1 MAALFTTVLFV
12 GTASLALWIDTR
24 APRLA
29 PSGFK
34 LRAFCVV
41 LTMFSFTFVP
51 IVTDSYATLYASVFG
66 LLMPLLTAM
75 WLSALWLFRSAAD
88 ALTSRY

>member
-1 MAALFTTVLFV
+1 VAALFTSVFFV
-12 GTASLALWIDTR
+12 ATASLALWIDTR

-34 LRAFCVV
+34 LRACCAV
-41 LTMFSFTFVP
+41 LTVASFSFVP
-51 IVTDSYATLYASVFG
+51 IVTDTYATLYATVFG
-66 LLMPLLTAM
+66 VLMPLLTAM

-88 ALTSRY
+88 ALASRY

>member
-1 MAALFTTVLFV
+1 MAALFTALFFI

-24 APRLA
+24 APGLA
-29 PSGFK
+29 PNGI
-34 LRAFCVV
+34 LWRAACVV
-41 LTMFSFTFVP
+41 VTLFSFSFVP

-66 LLMPLLTAM
+66 LLLPLLTAM

-88 ALTSRY
+88 ALASRY